1 MAMYS
6 DDLIDDVLSA
16 TDIISLINDYVPLQ
30 RRGANYLGLCPFHKE
45 KTPSFTVSPDKQ
57 IYKCFGCGEGGNAIS
72 FVSKLE
78 NLDFKETLEL
88 LAERANIDLERYKIS
103 GKTNA
108 PAISRDEKEV
118 VFSINKETAKYFY
131 EALVEQVESDKS
143 ILKDYLNKRML
154 DKTTIVRF
162 GLGFGSKKKIGL
174 IRHLKNLG
182 YKDEEILKAGVVA
195 KNTRGELY
203 ENFAGRLIFPLFD
216 TRDRV
221 IGFGG
226 RVLDKSLPKYVNSP
240 ENIVYHKGKNLYAL
254 NVAKKD
260 AMPYVIITEGYMD
273 TVALHKSGITNVVAS
288 LGTALTEGQAKLI
301 KKYTSTV
308 IIGYDQ
314 DNAGQTATLR
324 AIDILSNEGLKVKV
338 LRLNHSDVKDPD
350 EYINKYG
357 VENFKECVKSSISA
371 IEYKVIRAE
380 EGKDL
385 SNFDD
390 KLEFLSKVADI
401 LSSIENTIEQDM
413 YLDLVTVKYNIA
425 KSVLQEEIYKRTKKT
440 VEKNIK
446 QEKIAQNLTNKKIN
460 STHNIRR
467 RQEQLVLALF
477 VSNDKKCS
485 KEILEKYTPEDFE
498 CEDLKKIYSELLDLS
513 KECDITKVNLVSK
526 FERPEAI
533 NVISEILCIDISSFD
548 KSKLMQDL
556 EINFKKYN
564 YVKKRTEIMSRLSE
578 DGVDPDERRFL
589 EIELNEILKK
599 MGKMK
604 QNS

>member
-6 DDLIDDVLSA
+6 EDLIDDVLSA

-57 IYKCFGCGEGGNAIS
+57 IYKCFGCGEGGNAFS
-72 FVSKLE
+72 FISKLE
-78 NLDFKETLEL
+78 NLDFRETLEL
-88 LAERANIDLERYKIS
+88 LAERVNIDLERYKLRSSNI
-103 GKTNA
+103 
-108 PAISRDEKEV
+108 PDISRDEKEV

-131 EALVEQVESDKS
+131 EALVEQVESEQS
-143 ILKDYLNKRML
+143 LVKDYLNKRNL

-162 GLGFGSKKKIGL
+162 GLGFGSKKSIGL
-174 IRHLKNLG
+174 IKHLKNLG
-182 YKDEEILKAGVVA
+182 YKDTDILKAGVVA
-195 KNTRGELY
+195 RNQRGELY
-203 ENFAGRLIFPLFD
+203 ENFAGRLIFPILD
-216 TRDRV
+216 IRDRV

-260 AMPYVIITEGYMD
+260 ALPYVIITEGYMD

-288 LGTALTEGQAKLI
+288 LGTALTEGQAKLL

-308 IIGYDQ
+308 VIAYDQ
-314 DNAGQTATLR
+314 DNAGQTATIR
-324 AIDILSNEGLKVKV
+324 AIEILSNEGLKVKV
-338 LRLNHSDVKDPD
+338 LRLNHNDVKDPD

-357 VENFKECVKSSISA
+357 VDNFKACVKDSISA
-371 IEYKVIRAE
+371 VEYKVVRAE

-390 KLEFLSKVADI
+390 KLEFLSQVAEI
-401 LSSIENTIEQDM
+401 LSKVDNTIEQDM
-413 YLDLVTVKYNIA
+413 YLDLVTVKYNIS
-425 KSVLQEEIYKRTKKT
+425 KSVLQEEIFKRTKKA
-440 VEKNIK
+440 VEKSIK
-446 QEKIAQNLTNKKIN
+446 QEKITQNLVNNKVN
-460 STHNIRR
+460 NTHNIRR
-467 RQEQLVLALF
+467 RQEQLVIALL

-485 KEILEKYTPEDFE
+485 REIMEKYTPEDFE
-498 CEDLKKIYSELLDLS
+498 SLDLKNIYEKLLKIAE
-513 KECDITKVNLVSK
+513 ECDLTKVNLTSK
-526 FERPEAI
+526 FDNPEEV
-533 NVISEILCIDISSFD
+533 NVIAEILCIDISSFD
-548 KSKLMQDL
+548 KPKLIQDL
-556 EINFKKYN
+556 ETNFKKYN
-564 YVKKRTEIMSRLSE
+564 YVKKRTEIMTRLSE

-589 EIELNEILKK
+589 EIELNQILKK